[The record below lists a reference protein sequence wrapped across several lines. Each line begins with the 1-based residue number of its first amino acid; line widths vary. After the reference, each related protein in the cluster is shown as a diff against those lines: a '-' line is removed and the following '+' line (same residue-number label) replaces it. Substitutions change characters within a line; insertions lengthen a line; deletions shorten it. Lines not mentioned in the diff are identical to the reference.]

1 MRSKQPLYCS
11 KIIETRSTVFPEAD
25 GAHRIPLAGGLQTT
39 GSGGCLTEYSGVLKR
54 RTFPIYPKRCARD
67 LVAQRRR
74 DGVELV
80 PRVAALPPLRGGPSL
95 RSLGVPGA
103 LEGLAAVA
111 LAAGALGGGPGQVV
125 PHRRGLLVA
134 EAVLAV
140 RDPVHVQPLH
150 VGASLEA
157 PGAGVLDS
165 PPLGLEVVD
174 DLERLEL
181 QCVPDRQVAG
191 PLLEG
196 DAELGAAGRGP
207 DHVEVPG
214 LDCSPTAGCRSRWLD
229 WLLGCCQ
236 DSLPASHGPRRHGRP
251 TPCR

>member
-54 RTFPIYPKRCARD
+54 RTLPIYTKRCARGD

-80 PRVAALPPLRGGPSL
+80 PRVAPLPPLGGPSL
-95 RSLGVPGA
+95 CGLGVPSS

-111 LAAGALGGGPGQVV
+111 LAAGPLGGGPGQVV
-125 PHRRGLLVA
+125 PHCGGLLVP

-140 RDPVHVQPLH
+140 REPVHVQPLH
-150 VGASLEA
+150 VGAGFEA
-157 PGAGVLDS
+157 PGARVLDG

-174 DLERLEL
+174 DLERLEH
-181 QCVPDRQVAG
+181 Q
-191 PLLEG
+191 
-196 DAELGAAGRGP
+196 GATGRLRGRFLRAMLNSVQQGEA
-207 DHVEVPG
+207 HTMSKCPG
-214 LDCSPTAGCRSRWLD
+214 SKAL
-229 WLLGCCQ
+229 
-236 DSLPASHGPRRHGRP
+236 
-251 TPCR
+251 